1 MRKISFELVK
11 GIFSQR
17 HYYTDGY
24 EMYWYQKAWSILEHQ
39 GYTSY
44 EREGTAAYYLVWLRA
59 AALVRVL
66 EDFTA
71 LKMGELNDEDYYELI
86 ESEVPPFV
94 LGQAVKAFVRN
105 DDEAFF
111 DEEEDACRYLLEK
124 LSREVFAAIG
134 KEMTVRQVYAWMYA
148 VGGDGLLLPEEDDMY
163 HEEEEED
170 CEPRLSISCYEEY
183 EKAVEKAL
191 LFITNPVWID
201 ELFSAMPTL
210 EFLDGLMQ

>member
-44 EREGTAAYYLVWLRA
+44 EREDTAAYYLVWLRA

-71 LKMGELNDEDYYELI
+71 LKTGDMNDEYYYELI
-86 ESEVPPFV
+86 RFEVPPFV
-94 LGQAVKAFVRN
+94 LGQAVKAFIRH
-105 DDEAFF
+105 DDDLFF
-111 DEEEDACRYLLEK
+111 EDEEEGCRYLLEK

-134 KEMTVRQVYAWMYA
+134 KEMTVRQVYGWMYA
-148 VGGDGLLLPEEDDMY
+148 LGGDGLLLPEEDDMY

-170 CEPRLSISCYEEY
+170 FEPRLSISCYEEY
-183 EKAVEKAL
+183 EKAVDEAL
-191 LFITNPVWID
+191 PFITKPVWID
-201 ELFSAMPTL
+201 ELFSAMPAL